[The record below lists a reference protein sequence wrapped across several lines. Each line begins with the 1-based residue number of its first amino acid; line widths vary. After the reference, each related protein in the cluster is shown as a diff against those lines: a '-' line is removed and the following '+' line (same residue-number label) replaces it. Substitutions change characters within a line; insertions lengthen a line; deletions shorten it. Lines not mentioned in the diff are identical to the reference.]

1 MLESLSVRNV
11 VLIDKLD
18 LEFAEGL
25 TILSGET
32 GAGKSILL
40 DSLGLVLGCRADT
53 ALIRH
58 GADKLSVTAVFSLP
72 PQKSRLFDLAAK
84 NDIELEDSLVIK
96 RTLSND
102 GKSKIFINDQ
112 PISLK
117 LLKEF
122 GAELVEVHGQFDN
135 QGLLNQA
142 NHLSIL
148 DNYGNY
154 AKELLS
160 VKNAFEKFRQFR
172 KERMEAEKGLQAG
185 RLEEDN
191 LKHWVDELNKLKPVV
206 GEEEELNRRRNEI
219 INAEKLVES
228 LNNAYASLAVNSN
241 IVSSIRH
248 AQSAISKADILV
260 GGKYKN
266 IEEILEQ
273 TLLNAEEAI
282 RQIEEISSTL
292 SYNQEEADNIEQR
305 LFALR
310 DAARKHQVSIDEL
323 PQKQAEMQNRLN
335 AIELGEDG
343 VSDLLRQEEKSR
355 IEYLKQARLL
365 SDCRKK
371 TAAIL
376 DKKIMA
382 ELAPLKMEKAR
393 FETQINE
400 LPESAW
406 NTQGIDNVT
415 FTVSTNPNSPQG
427 PLSKIASGGEL
438 ARFMLALKVNLVNS
452 ANNMTMIFDE
462 VDAGVGG
469 ATAQAVGN
477 RLAKLAQK
485 VQILLVTH
493 SPQVAA
499 CGSHHFKVEKKTQN
513 NITTTYVT
521 ELSEQER
528 EEEIA
533 RMLAGEQISDEA
545 RAAAKVLIK
554 SSSIRIE

>member
-53 ALIRH
+53 GLIRH

-72 PQKSRLFDLAAK
+72 PQKSRLFDLAAE

-160 VKNAFEKFRQFR
+160 VKNAFEKFRQIR
-172 KERMEAEKGLQAG
+172 KERMEAEKSLQAG

-191 LKHWVDELNKLKPVV
+191 LKHWVDELNKLKPAV

-228 LNNAYASLAVNSN
+228 LNNAYTSLAVNSN
-241 IVSSIRH
+241 IISSIRH

-292 SYNQEEADNIEQR
+292 NYNQEEADSIEQR

-343 VSDLLRQEEKSR
+343 LSDLLHQEEKSR

>member
-1 MLESLSVRNV
+1 MPENP
-11 VLIDKLD
+11 
-18 LEFAEGL
+18 
-25 TILSGET
+25 
-32 GAGKSILL
+32 
-40 DSLGLVLGCRADT
+40 LGLVLGCRADT
-53 ALIRH
+53 GLIRH

-72 PQKSRLFDLAAK
+72 PQKSRLFDLAAE

-371 TAAIL
+371 
-376 DKKIMA
+376 
-382 ELAPLKMEKAR
+382 
-393 FETQINE
+393 
-400 LPESAW
+400 
-406 NTQGIDNVT
+406 
-415 FTVSTNPNSPQG
+415 NSG
-427 PLSKIASGGEL
+427 
-438 ARFMLALKVNLVNS
+438 NS
-452 ANNMTMIFDE
+452 
-462 VDAGVGG
+462 
-469 ATAQAVGN
+469 
-477 RLAKLAQK
+477 
-485 VQILLVTH
+485 
-493 SPQVAA
+493 
-499 CGSHHFKVEKKTQN
+499 
-513 NITTTYVT
+513 
-521 ELSEQER
+521 
-528 EEEIA
+528 
-533 RMLAGEQISDEA
+533 
-545 RAAAKVLIK
+545 
-554 SSSIRIE
+554 